1 MADNDRQKAD
11 LPSARI
17 TVRPNGPYRVFGGV
31 PLYDDD
37 GNRFEVPPGGLV
49 VTKQFTVGA
58 SGHLLAA
65 SGHLHDHAVMMRLE
79 DAANGRT
86 LATVR
91 TDRDSTGHTLRVQ
104 RPIFAL
110 WHRGPHLNAGHP
122 YRLVVVYDN
131 PTSDTLINAMGI
143 MGGLYAPDR
152 LRDWP
157 AVDPRNADYV
167 KDKEG
172 FGGVDSLLAT
182 LDSSL
187 SPQPAQRVKG
197 KVAVSLP

>member
-1 MADNDRQKAD
+1 
-11 LPSARI
+11 
-17 TVRPNGPYRVFGGV
+17 
-31 PLYDDD
+31 
-37 GNRFEVPPGGLV
+37 
-49 VTKQFTVGA
+49 
-58 SGHLLAA
+58 
-65 SGHLHDHAVMMRLE
+65 MMRLE

-187 SPQPAQRVKG
+187 SPQPPQRVKG